1 MKKIFGIVGWSGS
14 GKTDLICRIIQS
26 LKRKKICVASIK
38 HSHHN
43 FEIDKKGKDSF
54 NHLNSGSNEV
64 IIYNEKKFAMISS
77 LKKKKITLKDI
88 LEKFSSENQ
97 IILIEGLK
105 KSKIPKIEVIRST
118 IKKPYIFIKDN
129 SVKGI
134 VCDDECKQLPKN
146 NLPRF
151 NFIETK
157 KISDFILKYLKNGF

>member
-77 LKKKKITLKDI
+77 LKKKKLH
-88 LEKFSSENQ
+88 
-97 IILIEGLK
+97 
-105 KSKIPKIEVIRST
+105 
-118 IKKPYIFIKDN
+118 
-129 SVKGI
+129 
-134 VCDDECKQLPKN
+134 
-146 NLPRF
+146 
-151 NFIETK
+151 
-157 KISDFILKYLKNGF
+157 